1 MLELAKRESEVRI
14 KALASER
21 QSRVRIREMESGS
34 EMSSV
39 DGNSP
44 SGVLNPSLKSAKS
57 FGLNSSNSSFRMQKK
72 QPFENLVF
80 QGKKCGNLSDSDS
93 LPF

>member
-44 SGVLNPSLKSAKS
+44 SGVLNPSLKSA
-57 FGLNSSNSSFRMQKK
+57 
-72 QPFENLVF
+72 
-80 QGKKCGNLSDSDS
+80 
-93 LPF
+93 